1 MSANHLKR
9 IAAEAAV
16 DYIRSG
22 DIIGVGTGSTVD
34 YFIAALARIRSR
46 IDGAVASSEH
56 SRQKL
61 QAAGVPLVD
70 LNSVAP
76 LPLYIDGADQANQL
90 MYLIKGGG
98 GALTREKIIAEAS
111 DHFLCIIDEAKLAEP
126 FGTFPLPIEVIPMAR
141 SLVARALSKLGG
153 TPTWRENFIT
163 DNGNEIID
171 VSGLDMSDPLA
182 VETQIN
188 QLPGV
193 VAVGLFVRRAADEL
207 LVGTANGVQSLLAQR
222 AQ

>member
-1 MSANHLKR
+1 MSADNLKR
-9 IAAEAAV
+9 IVAEAAV
-16 DYIRSG
+16 DYIQPG

-34 YFIAALARIRSR
+34 YFIAALSRIRSR
-46 IDGAVASSEH
+46 IDGAVASSERSH
-56 SRQKL
+56 KKL

-70 LNSVAP
+70 LNSTAP
-76 LPLYIDGADQANQL
+76 LPLYIDGADQANQHL
-90 MYLIKGGG
+90 HLIKGGG

-111 DHFLCIIDEAKLAEP
+111 DHFVCIIDETKLAEP
-126 FGTFPLPIEVIPMAR
+126 FGTFPLSIEVIPMAR
-141 SLVARALSKLGG
+141 SLVARALLKLGG

-171 VSGLDMSDPLA
+171 VSGLDMSNPLA

-207 LVGTANGVQSLLAQR
+207 LVGTADGVQKLVR
-222 AQ
+222 AAP